1 MEADHKLLK
10 RQISRYL
17 ERSNY
22 SDEGLRK
29 FIQAVDQAYLQY
41 DEDREMISRSLE
53 ISSQELL
60 QSNSEMRAV
69 FKAFPDLFFLLDS
82 DGRIMDYIAGQE
94 NDLAVPAAQ
103 FLGKQMQDIPLGD
116 VGEKFRIAI
125 ENVRKNH
132 SVESLD
138 YSLNIKDSTVYYE
151 ARIVPLL
158 EKQMITLIR
167 NITIRKEQE
176 KELEKYR
183 LHLEKLVEER
193 TADLRK
199 ENTERKKAELNLRFQ
214 KTLLEAQHD
223 TSDEGIL
230 LVSPKGRIISY
241 NRRFLDLWNIPDTIA
256 QTRSDNTALDYVIGS
271 LANPQTFLERVQYLY
286 EHPEEKSTDEIP
298 LSDGRIFERY
308 SSPVKSN
315 DGVFYGRVWF
325 FRDITLQKK
334 AEKQLIKYH
343 EELENE
349 VEERTA
355 RLKATNEQLQ
365 QEIAERKRVEEELL
379 KINSQFKE
387 KTDELESANE
397 EIKRFAYI
405 VSHDLRAPLV
415 NIKGFSSELQ
425 YSLETILTISQSIL
439 PLMNSEQKEEFL
451 LAITEDIPEALEF
464 IHSSTQRMD
473 NLINSILKLSR
484 LGRRELRFENVDVRE
499 LLDEILASIQHQI
512 AETETEIILADIP
525 QVFADRTS
533 MEQILGNLVV
543 NATKYLRKG
552 VPGRIE
558 IGGITEKE
566 TTTLYVK
573 DNGRG
578 IAQHEISRIF
588 ELFGRA
594 GKQDIPGEGMGL
606 TYARTLIRRH
616 GGKIWCE
623 STPDE
628 GSIFSFTIINKENK
642 GGSYA
647 EK

>member
-17 ERSNY
+17 ERSGY
-22 SDEGLRK
+22 SDEGLKK
-29 FIQAVDQAYLQY
+29 FIQAVDQAYIQY
-41 DEDREMISRSLE
+41 DEDREMLTRSLE

-60 QSNSEMRAV
+60 QANSEMRAV

-82 DGRIMDYIAGQE
+82 DGRIMDYIAGHE
-94 NDLAVPAAQ
+94 DDLAVSPSQ
-103 FLGKQMQDIPLGD
+103 FLGKRMQDIPLGD
-116 VGEKFRIAI
+116 VGEKFRAAI
-125 ENVRKNH
+125 EKVRKNH
-132 SVESLD
+132 TVESLD
-138 YSLNIKDSTVYYE
+138 YSLNLGGSCVYYE

-158 EKQMITLIR
+158 EKQMIALIR
-167 NITIRKEQE
+167 NITLRKEQE

-183 LHLEKLVEER
+183 HHLEKLVEER
-193 TADLRK
+193 TEDLQK
-199 ENTERKKAELNLRFQ
+199 ENTERKKAEMNLRFQ
-214 KTLLEAQHD
+214 KTLLEAQQD

-241 NRRFLDLWNIPDTIA
+241 NRRFLELWNIPDTVA

-271 LANPQTFLERVQYLY
+271 LADPGAFIERVQYLY
-286 EHPEEKSTDEIP
+286 QHPDEKSTEEIP
-298 LSDGRIFERY
+298 LADGRVFDRY
-308 SSPVKSN
+308 SSPVKSS
-315 DGVFYGRVWF
+315 DGVYYGRVWF

-343 EELENE
+343 EELEKE
-349 VEERTA
+349 VQERTA
-355 RLKATNEQLQ
+355 KLKATNKQLQ
-365 QEIAERKRVEEELL
+365 QEIAERKRIEVELL
-379 KINSQFKE
+379 KINSQLKE

-425 YSLETILTISQSIL
+425 YALETILSLSESIL
-439 PLMNSEQKEEFL
+439 PLMTDENKDEFL

-484 LGRRELRFENVDVRE
+484 LGRRELRFEIVDVKD

-512 AETETEIILADIP
+512 EETETEITLGDLP
-525 QVFADRTS
+525 DVFADRTS
-533 MEQILGNLVV
+533 MEQILGNLIV
-543 NATKYLRKG
+543 NAVKYLRKG

-558 IGGITEKE
+558 ISGKTDNEIVTFQ
-566 TTTLYVK
+566 VK

-578 IAQHEISRIF
+578 IAQHETTRIF

-606 TYARTLIRRH
+606 TYARTLVRRH
-616 GGKIWCE
+616 GGRIWCE

-628 GSIFSFTIINKENK
+628 GSTFSFTITNKENE
-642 GGSYA
+642 GGSNA

>member
-22 SDEGLRK
+22 SEEGLRK
-29 FIQAVDQAYLQY
+29 FIQAIDQAYMQY
-41 DEDREMISRSLE
+41 DDDREMLSHSLE

-60 QSNSEMRAV
+60 QANSEMRAV

-82 DGRIMDYIAGQE
+82 DGRIIDYIAGHE
-94 NDLAVPAAQ
+94 NDLAVPPNQ
-103 FLGKQMQDIPLGD
+103 FLGKKMQDIPIGD
-116 VGEKFRIAI
+116 VREKFRLAI
-125 ENVRKNH
+125 ENVKKNH

-138 YSLNIKDSTVYYE
+138 YSLNLNGSLVYYE

-167 NITIRKEQE
+167 NITLRKEQE

-183 LHLEKLVEER
+183 HHLEKLVEER
-193 TADLRK
+193 TVDLRK
-199 ENTERKKAELNLRFQ
+199 ENTERKKAEINLRFQ
-214 KTLLEAQHD
+214 KTLLEAQQD

-241 NRRFLDLWNIPDTIA
+241 NRRFLELWNIPDSIA
-256 QTRSDNTALDYVIGS
+256 QTRSDNTALDHVIGS
-271 LANPQTFLERVQYLY
+271 LADPQAFLERVQYLY
-286 EHPEEKSTDEIP
+286 EHPDEKSTEEIP
-298 LSDGRIFERY
+298 LADGRFFDRY
-308 SSPVKSN
+308 SSPVKST
-315 DGVFYGRVWF
+315 DGVYYGRVWF

-334 AEKQLIKYH
+334 AEKQLKKYH
-343 EELENE
+343 EELEKE

-365 QEIAERKRVEEELL
+365 LEIAERKRIEEKLL
-379 KINSQFKE
+379 KINSQLQE
-387 KTDELESANE
+387 KTEELESANE

-425 YSLETILTISQSIL
+425 YSLEAILSISESVL
-439 PLMNSEQKEEFL
+439 PHMSDDKKEEFL
-451 LAITEDIPEALEF
+451 VTITEDIPEALEF
-464 IHSSTQRMD
+464 IHSSTERMD

-484 LGRRELRFENVDVRE
+484 LGRRDLHFEEVDVKD
-499 LLDEILASIQHQI
+499 LLEEILASIQHQI
-512 AETETEIILADIP
+512 DETNTEVILGNLP
-525 QVFADRTS
+525 HVFADKTS

-543 NATKYLRKG
+543 NAIKYLRKG
-552 VPGRIE
+552 IPGKIE
-558 IGGITEKE
+558 IWGEQDKNK
-566 TTTLYVK
+566 TTFNVK

-578 IAQHEISRIF
+578 IAEHETSRIF

-606 TYARTLIRRH
+606 TYARTLVRRH
-616 GGKIWCE
+616 GGKIRCE
-623 STPDE
+623 SIPDE
-628 GSIFSFTIINKENK
+628 GSIFSFSIVMKENE
-642 GGSYA
+642 GGSHA